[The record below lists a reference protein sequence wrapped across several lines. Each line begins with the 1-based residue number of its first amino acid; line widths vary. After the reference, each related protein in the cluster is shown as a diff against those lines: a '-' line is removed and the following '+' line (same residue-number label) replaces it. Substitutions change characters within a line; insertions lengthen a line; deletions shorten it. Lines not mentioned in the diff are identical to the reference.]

1 MATAA
6 GPMYGQRIPVSTPTT
21 VMALLQFRSGAH
33 ISMTMS
39 WDVWRHGHNPIEIY
53 GTEGSMRL
61 ADPDRF
67 GGVVSFTRAGGAWQ
81 EVDSGAMPL
90 GTANWRSPRARP
102 DAPASANYRG
112 VGVADLARASGP
124 AGRTAALHGL
134 PCMSRRRWTLSC
146 PPPRWAGRSIWKHPS
161 SDPKAC
167 RMKRRRPCLVRTP
180 HGFRFAYEAVFPR

>member
-1 MATAA
+1 MQAQASKGFEERVATAA

-90 GTANWRSPRARP
+90 ERQIGVRRERGRMRLLPRT
-102 DAPASANYRG
+102 
-112 VGVADLARASGP
+112 
-124 AGRTAALHGL
+124 TAA
-134 PCMSRRRWTLSC
+134 
-146 PPPRWAGRSIWKHPS
+146 
-161 SDPKAC
+161 
-167 RMKRRRPCLVRTP
+167 
-180 HGFRFAYEAVFPR
+180 